1 MCTARGSGGAS
12 AGGSAPSL
20 GLEGRPR
27 SVCPRL
33 TAQNPTGVGGRS
45 CRERGPA
52 RGRTPRCG
60 RNEGLSV
67 RDPAGEVV
75 TGSAKGG
82 WWALPGRDPPP
93 ASESHSAIVSAH
105 LGEQAFEVQK
115 SDREGE
121 VALRTHNL
129 ISCPVILPRLA
140 RSHAPDSS
148 SGPSLSPSAKKKHPA
163 DCLSRR
169 ICDLNLRQGPAP
181 IHAHKNSVQVSTFLT
196 SVRASRPEVTGG
208 QLRAWRVPPSRGPPA
223 PSPAGRPVP
232 EFQAHSWVDTF
243 PRLVS
248 RSWAAGRP
256 PAGPSTPVDSGGSAA
271 WRGEGSASR
280 HVCHSP
286 RDVGKYGPRL
296 GSEKEGVLPRFPEQ
310 KAAELAL

>member
-1 MCTARGSGGAS
+1 M
-12 AGGSAPSL
+12 
-20 GLEGRPR
+20 
-27 SVCPRL
+27 
-33 TAQNPTGVGGRS
+33 
-45 CRERGPA
+45 
-52 RGRTPRCG
+52 
-60 RNEGLSV
+60 
-67 RDPAGEVV
+67 RDPAGEAV
-75 TGSAKGG
+75 TGSAEGG

-93 ASESHSAIVSAH
+93 AGESHSAIVSAH

-232 EFQAHSWVDTF
+232 EFQAHSWADTF

-296 GSEKEGVLPRFPEQ
+296 GSEKEGVSPRFLGQ